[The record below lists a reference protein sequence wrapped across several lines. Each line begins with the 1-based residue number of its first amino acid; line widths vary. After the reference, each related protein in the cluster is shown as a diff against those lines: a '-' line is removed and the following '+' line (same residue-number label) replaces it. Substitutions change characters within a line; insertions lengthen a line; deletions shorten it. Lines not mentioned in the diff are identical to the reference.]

1 MFSELLNLLFG
12 LDLICD
18 VRDCL
23 FDSHVAQINKH
34 FILEVIVF
42 DVIVHVVEFVV
53 FYEMLFRD
61 HFIVEKISP

>member
-12 LDLICD
+12 PDLICD

-53 FYEMLFRD
+53 FYEMLFHD